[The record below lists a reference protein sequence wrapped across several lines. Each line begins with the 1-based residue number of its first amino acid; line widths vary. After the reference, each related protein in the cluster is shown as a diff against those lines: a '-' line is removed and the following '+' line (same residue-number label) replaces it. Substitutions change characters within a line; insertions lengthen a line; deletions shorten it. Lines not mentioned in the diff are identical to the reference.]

1 MSPPSVSS
9 PSRPHTAGRRWKA
22 KETARLSE
30 ARVRRSEQ
38 FYESAME
45 SAHVGIWDL
54 DLIDLTVNRTLE
66 QDRIFGYQSPLPR
79 WTYQIF
85 LEHVIPEDRAE
96 VDRLFKASIAEQ
108 TEWNFQCRIR
118 RADGETRWIRI
129 SGGHQLDSR
138 GAASRMAGIV
148 QDITERR
155 QEQKALRETQE
166 QLRLFVEHSPAAL
179 AMFDKGLRTLHVSRR
194 WMTDYG
200 LGDRDLRGLW
210 LYDVLPDLPDKWKE
224 SHRRALAGEVV
235 RNEAELFRG
244 ADGTEQFVRSEL
256 RPWHDDEGGIGG
268 ILIFSE
274 DVTERKKAEAE
285 LLRHTKALERS
296 NQELDA
302 FAYAASHDLKAPL
315 RVIRNTSLWLEEDLA
330 QHLTPD
336 SLENMQLLRSR
347 VRRMERLL
355 EDLLE
360 YSRIGRDLET
370 RPPEAISGAALM
382 ADIIGLVAPPE
393 GFTVAVD
400 PSVAA
405 IKAYRMPLHQVLVNL
420 ISNAIKHHD
429 KKTGRIEVSVE
440 DLGTR
445 LRFSVK
451 DDGPGIPPQFHEQI
465 FKMFQTLRPRDQVE
479 GSGLGL
485 AIVRKHVESLGG
497 AIKLESAVG
506 QGSNFSFTWPK
517 GEFLTQ
523 HSKAQLKRKGGTA

>member
-1 MSPPSVSS
+1 MSSTSVRS
-9 PSRPHTAGRRWKA
+9 PSRPHSDCRVSKA
-22 KETARLSE
+22 RKEAKLGG
-30 ARVRRSEQ
+30 ARVSRREQ
-38 FYESAME
+38 FHVAAME

-54 DLIDLTVNRTLE
+54 DLVDLTVNRTLE
-66 QDRIFGYQSPLPR
+66 HDRIFGYESLLPR

-96 VDRLFKASIAEQ
+96 VDRLFRVSVAEQ
-108 TEWNFQCRIR
+108 TDLNLQCRIR
-118 RADGETRWIRI
+118 RADGQTRWIRK
-129 SGGHQLDSR
+129 SGGHQVDSK
-138 GAASRMAGIV
+138 GAALRMTGIV

-155 QEQKALRETQE
+155 LEQKELRETQE

-179 AMFDKGLRTLHVSRR
+179 AMFDNQMRHLHVSRR

-210 LYDVLPDLPDKWKE
+210 LYDVLPDLPEKWKE
-224 SHRRALAGEVV
+224 AHRRALAGEVV
-235 RNEAELFRG
+235 RKEAERFRR

-256 RPWHDDEGGIGG
+256 RPWQDDEGGIGG

-274 DVTERKKAEAE
+274 DVTEREKAEAE
-285 LLRHTKALERS
+285 LLRYTKALERS

-315 RVIRNTSLWLEEDLA
+315 RVIRNTSMWLEEDLA

-360 YSRIGRDLET
+360 YSRIGRDMDT
-370 RPPEAISGAALM
+370 RPTEAISGAALM

-393 GFTVAVD
+393 GFTVVVE
-400 PSVAA
+400 PSVAT
-405 IKAYRMPLHQVLVNL
+405 IKVYRMPLQQVLVNL

-429 KKTGRIEVSVE
+429 KKAGRIEVSVE
-440 DLGTR
+440 DLGSR
-445 LRFSVK
+445 FRFSVK
-451 DDGPGIPPQFHEQI
+451 DDGPGIPPQYHEQI
-465 FKMFQTLRPRDQVE
+465 FKMFQTLKPRDQVE

-485 AIVRKHVESLGG
+485 AIVRKHVESAGG
-497 AIKLESAVG
+497 TIRLESAVG
-506 QGSNFSFTWPK
+506 GGSTFSFTWPK
-517 GEFLTQ
+517 REWTTQ
-523 HSKAQLKRKGGTA
+523 NGKTQSKLKGGTP